1 MVRLKAPAASP
12 AHCYACSRDGIDLLM
27 LLFVETVIGGRRL
40 AIRLGRQLYAADRST
55 LAWDQGLLPSPSHA
69 RALRCVTGQ
78 FALEPGALETGF
90 RSRLPRHLLENSLY
104 DAGTD
109 AERSSDL
116 ENAVTLGPQF
126 QDPLLHR
133 GFDPAPA

>member
-1 MVRLKAPAASP
+1 MTEASSSYRSWFVP
-12 AHCYACSRDGIDLLM
+12 NGLM
-27 LLFVETVIGGRRL
+27 QVWANSV
-40 AIRLGRQLYAADRST
+40 
-55 LAWDQGLLPSPSHA
+55 SPYA
-69 RALRCVTGQ
+69 RALRCVTGSGSRSNS
-78 FALEPGALETGF
+78 AHLRPDF

-133 GFDPAPA
+133 GFDPASA